1 MMIISLIP
9 PGIILNIYPRN
20 VSLNLFQDL
29 FALVEHE
36 YQDDYLLPKRDAEIN
51 PTAIESA

>member
-1 MMIISLIP
+1 MITSLIP
-9 PGIILNIYPRN
+9 CGR
-20 VSLNLFQDL
+20 VTLNLFQGL

-51 PTAIESA
+51 PIESA